1 MPDIDGVG
9 GCQLSGTL
17 SVWVFFGAVNEFN
30 GYVGMSVVAL
40 FTAFFIVDLIWW
52 SKGKRPLT
60 LQKRFPTLA
69 G

>member
-9 GCQLSGTL
+9 GYQLSGIL
-17 SVWVFFGAVNEFN
+17 SVWVFFGVVNEFN

-40 FTAFFIVDLIWW
+40 FTALFIVDLIRW

-60 LQKRFPTLA
+60 LLRRFPTLA